1 MSWIN
6 EFLTS
11 AWTLRDRSNAGILF
25 GVRTQ
30 AKREAALFPQQMKIS
45 VALSFAGALQNG
57 LSNGVGTGFVGADAD
72 ALLQR
77 HDENFAVAD
86 FPALG
91 RFDNRL
97 DSQVDEIVVHGDFQP
112 HLFDQVDGTNL
123 SAVVLRKASLLAAA
137 ALTG

>member
-45 VALSFAGALQNG
+45 VALSFAGALQ
-57 LSNGVGTGFVGADAD
+57 
-72 ALLQR
+72 
-77 HDENFAVAD
+77 
-86 FPALG
+86 
-91 RFDNRL
+91 
-97 DSQVDEIVVHGDFQP
+97 
-112 HLFDQVDGTNL
+112 
-123 SAVVLRKASLLAAA
+123 KKLLALAGAA
-137 ALTG
+137 AYLPPPQAECIGRSLVRQGEESPDSAGQDVPWLTRKLRC